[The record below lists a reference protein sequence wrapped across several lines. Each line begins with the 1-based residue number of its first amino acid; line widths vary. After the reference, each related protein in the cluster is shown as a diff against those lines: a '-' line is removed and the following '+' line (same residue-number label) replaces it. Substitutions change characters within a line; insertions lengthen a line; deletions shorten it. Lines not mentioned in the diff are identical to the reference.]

1 MRRFALVL
9 MAIALIGANIAFAQ
23 SSQPLTRKQ
32 IMESADKNRDGKIG
46 RIEFLNRMRE
56 AFFFVDVDK
65 DGFLTVEEY
74 RLIQGADL
82 RRFTAAD
89 RNKDGKLSLD
99 EFLKA
104 VSGDFD
110 AADKNDDGVLDE
122 EEVKAWIAD

>member
-1 MRRFALVL
+1 MRRFALLL
-9 MAIALIGANIAFAQ
+9 MTIALISADAAFAQ
-23 SSQPLTRKQ
+23 SPQPLTRKQ
-32 IMESADKNRDGKIG
+32 IMETADRNRDGKIG

-65 DGFLTVEEY
+65 DGFLIIEEY
-74 RLIQGADL
+74 QLIPGAEV
-82 RRFTAAD
+82 RRCAAAD

-104 VSGDFD
+104 VSADFD
-110 AADKNDDGVLDE
+110 AADKNDDGVLEE

>member
-9 MAIALIGANIAFAQ
+9 MAVALIGADIAFAQ
-23 SSQPLTRKQ
+23 SPQPLTRKQ
-32 IMESADKNRDGKIG
+32 IMESADRNRDGKIG

-82 RRFTAAD
+82 RRFAAAD

>member
-82 RRFTAAD
+82 RRFAAAD
-89 RNKDGKLSLD
+89 RNKDGRVSLD

-110 AADKNDDGVLDE
+110 AADRNDDGVLEE